1 MLAAGP
7 TVIGFDV
14 EWKPSFVKG
23 APPNKAALVQLAYAC
38 RVGEHTLGPDQRVHA
53 CPYVTLGL
61 VPAGVLT
68 VVCKTSQN
76 MACKATLN

>member
-53 CPYVTLGL
+53 CFMSL
-61 VPAGVLT
+61 
-68 VVCKTSQN
+68 
-76 MACKATLN
+76 